1 MDKKRL
7 DFSQNQAF
15 LFCPKWLIYT
25 VHELTT
31 CTKNDKICAEGDNM
45 HKLPI
50 EYNYDDIDILKALN
64 KANSKL
70 GELNGII
77 NTIPNPNIILNA
89 VILGE
94 AKESSEIENI
104 VTTFDE
110 VFKEITL
117 KNQNSA
123 SKEVVNYRQAILYG
137 FSQVKNNGFISS
149 KIIEE
154 IHHIIEPNVGDIRK
168 IPGTVIMNTKTKEIL
183 HNPPQSENEIRDYL
197 SNLENYINYNE
208 LEETDPLIKMSMIH
222 YQFESIHPFYD
233 GNGRTGRIL
242 NVLYLVLQQKL
253 SLPILYL
260 SKYINS
266 NKEEYYKC
274 LYDMRIDNKY
284 IKNYLIYMINGV
296 EKTSIFTLEFI
307 DKFRKTMDNC
317 RNLVKQKKPKIY
329 SEELIE
335 YLFYDFY
342 TKNEYLRD
350 RLSISRNTA
359 GKYLKELEELGV
371 LTSEQVGKEKI
382 FKNNYLYELIKEW

>member
-1 MDKKRL
+1 
-7 DFSQNQAF
+7 
-15 LFCPKWLIYT
+15 
-25 VHELTT
+25 
-31 CTKNDKICAEGDNM
+31 M

-77 NTIPNPNIILNA
+77 NTIPNSNIILNA
-89 VILGE
+89 IILGE

-183 HNPPQSENEIRDYL
+183 NNPPQSENEIRDYL

-242 NVLYLVLQQKL
+242 NVLYLVLQQKI

-266 NKEEYYKC
+266 TKEYYYKC

-317 RNLVKQKKPKIY
+317 RNLVKQKRPKIY

-350 RLSISRNTA
+350 SLSISRNTA

>member
-1 MDKKRL
+1 M
-7 DFSQNQAF
+7 
-15 LFCPKWLIYT
+15 
-25 VHELTT
+25 TT
-31 CTKNDKICAEGDNM
+31 CTKNDKICAEGDNV
-45 HKLPI
+45 HKLPF

-77 NTIPNPNIILNA
+77 STMPNPKNILNA

-110 VFKEITL
+110 VFKEMAL
-117 KNQNSA
+117 KNQNFS

-137 FSQVKNNGFISS
+137 LSQVKNNGFISS

-154 IHHIIEPNVGDIRK
+154 IHHIIEPNVGGIRK

-183 HNPPQSENEIRDYL
+183 HNPPQSESEIRDYL
-197 SNLENYINYNE
+197 SNLENYINYYE
-208 LEETDPLIKMSMIH
+208 LENTDPLIKMSMIH
-222 YQFESIHPFYD
+222 YQFESIHPFHD

-266 NKEEYYKC
+266 TKEEYYKC
-274 LYDMRIDNKY
+274 LYNMRIDNKY
-284 IKNYLIYMINGV
+284 IKDYLLYMINGV

-307 DKFRKTMDNC
+307 NKFRKAMDNC
-317 RNLVKQKKPKIY
+317 RNLVKQNKPKIY

-342 TKNEYLRD
+342 TKNEYLRE

-359 GKYLKELEELGV
+359 GKYLSELEELGV

-382 FKNNYLYELIKEW
+382 FKNNYLYELIQEW